1 MSQHP
6 DENGLVPDDAL
17 LVRPYVATSGPAP
30 TGAEAPAWP
39 QTGPFAFPGPAHG
52 TVHGTAHSS
61 AYGPD
66 TTLPAPESAPTTA
79 LVPAA
84 LGTRTSARAGT
95 GTDVASR
102 SSRRPVTVVG
112 LLALAAVGALVL
124 LLTGPDPEPPRA
136 EPPADLSLPALPA
149 RSPDTGTQAP
159 GPAPSARP
167 AEPSATA
174 TATGVPQAAAGPG
187 TKPPTAP
194 SASAVRPSSA
204 YVTLRMG
211 DSGPEVRALQELL
224 HGQGFTYVSVT
235 GVYDGQ
241 TKRGVGQLQR
251 DRSIKGDPQ
260 GVYGPNTQAALQ

>member
-30 TGAEAPAWP
+30 ARAEAPAWP

-52 TVHGTAHSS
+52 TAHSS

-66 TTLPAPESAPTTA
+66 TTVPAPESAPTPA

-84 LGTRTSARAGT
+84 RRTRESARAGT
-95 GTDVASR
+95 GADVAGR
-102 SSRRPVTVVG
+102 SSRLPVTVVG
-112 LLALAAVGALVL
+112 LLALTAVGALVL

-174 TATGVPQAAAGPG
+174 TGVSQATAGPG

>member
-6 DENGLVPDDAL
+6 DENGLAPDDAL
-17 LVRPYVATSGPAP
+17 LVRPYVAHSGPPPAR
-30 TGAEAPAWP
+30 AEAPSWP

-52 TVHGTAHSS
+52 AVQGPAHGTAHSS
-61 AYGPD
+61 AHGPD
-66 TTLPAPESAPTTA
+66 AAVPAPESVAA
-79 LVPAA
+79 GARVPAA
-84 LGTRTSARAGT
+84 RGARESAGAGS
-95 GTDVASR
+95 GRRSRLPVA
-102 SSRRPVTVVG
+102 VAG
-112 LLALAAVGALVL
+112 LFALAAVGALVL

-149 RSPDTGTQAP
+149 RSPDTGAQSP
-159 GPAPSARP
+159 GAVPSARS

-174 TATGVPQAAAGPG
+174 TGGPQATTSPG
-187 TKPPTAP
+187 TKPPTTP
-194 SASAVRPSSA
+194 SASAARPSSA

-211 DSGPEVRALQELL
+211 DTGPEVRALQELL

-260 GVYGPNTQAALQ
+260 GVYGPNTQAAME

>member
-6 DENGLVPDDAL
+6 DENGLAPDDAL
-17 LVRPYVATSGPAP
+17 LVRPYVAPSGPPAR
-30 TGAEAPAWP
+30 AEAPAWP
-39 QTGPFAFPGPAHG
+39 QTGPFAFPGPAQGAAHG
-52 TVHGTAHSS
+52 PAQGAAHSS

-66 TTLPAPESAPTTA
+66 AALPVPESAPTA
-79 LVPAA
+79 ARVPAA
-84 LGTRTSARAGT
+84 RGARESAGARRRSRLPAA
-95 GTDVASR
+95 VA
-102 SSRRPVTVVG
+102 G

-149 RSPDTGTQAP
+149 RSPDAGTQSP
-159 GPAPSARP
+159 GPASSARS

-174 TATGVPQAAAGPG
+174 TGGPEARTNPG

-194 SASAVRPSSA
+194 SASAARPTSA

-211 DSGPEVRALQELL
+211 DTGPEVRALQEML

-260 GVYGPNTQAALQ
+260 GVYGPNTQAAME

>member
-6 DENGLVPDDAL
+6 DENGLAPDDAL
-17 LVRPYVATSGPAP
+17 LVRPYVAPSGPPAR
-30 TGAEAPAWP
+30 AEAPAWP

-52 TVHGTAHSS
+52 PAHSS
-61 AYGPD
+61 AYGQDATVPVPESVP
-66 TTLPAPESAPTTA
+66 TGARTPAAHGARESAGAGPGRRSRLPAA
-79 LVPAA
+79 
-84 LGTRTSARAGT
+84 
-95 GTDVASR
+95 VA
-102 SSRRPVTVVG
+102 G

-124 LLTGPDPEPPRA
+124 LLTGPDAEPRRA

-149 RSPDTGTQAP
+149 RSPDAGTRSP
-159 GPAPSARP
+159 GPAPSART
-167 AEPSATA
+167 AEPSATGTGAPEA
-174 TATGVPQAAAGPG
+174 TTSPG
-187 TKPPTAP
+187 TRPPATP
-194 SASAVRPSSA
+194 SASAPRPSNA

-211 DSGPEVRALQELL
+211 DSGPEVRALQEML

-260 GVYGPNTQAALQ
+260 GVYGPYTQAAMQ